1 MGHFSLTC
9 IASGLPFHRLLH
21 TARSHYPSLEVSL
34 RIGDAAEFPLPRD
47 HAYCEVV
54 SRSPIRCRVTVA
66 PKLKR
71 APKHRQEGVLRHEIG
86 HAVLLTF
93 TSGDHTERQCDEMAE
108 HLFGAPIRYDAEDV
122 QTTRRDGVTPRP
134 ARLPK

>member
-1 MGHFSLTC
+1 MNATAAMFPPL
-9 IASGLPFHRLLH
+9 FRRLLRA
-21 TARSHYPSLEVSL
+21 ARATCPGLDVSL
-34 RIGDAAEFPLPRD
+34 RVGDAAEFPKPRD

-66 PKLKR
+66 PKLLY
-71 APKHRQEGVLRHEIG
+71 AMKHRQEGVLRHEIG
-86 HAVLLTF
+86 HAALLTM
-93 TSGDHTERQCDEMAE
+93 TTGDHTERQCDEMAE

-134 ARLPK
+134 SWLPK

>member
-1 MGHFSLTC
+1 MSATSAMFPSLFRRLRRIARATC
-9 IASGLPFHRLLH
+9 PD
-21 TARSHYPSLEVSL
+21 LEVSL
-34 RIGDAAEFPLPRD
+34 RTGDAAEFPLPRD

-54 SRSPIRCRVTVA
+54 SQSPPRCRVTVA
-66 PKLKR
+66 PKLLY